1 MRITRVHARV
11 VRPLRLLTRTV
22 QQTQADIRVRCPFYP
37 FLPAACGSLSLPP
50 LSAHRVCFCRLPPP
64 PDSNPT
70 KASPFLQPPK
80 AATLLSSLII
90 SSWTPL
96 SPSHSQADHCALP
109 LIPLNSRAL
118 GGCVFCPVSL
128 ACHLA
133 CSFRFS
139 IPNCMTFMRTAL
151 HLAACEGHF
160 HICELLL
167 QNGADVNA
175 MDKE

>member
-1 MRITRVHARV
+1 VIADAHYACACSRCPAPAFVNTH
-11 VRPLRLLTRTV
+11 V

-64 PDSNPT
+64 PDSHPT
-70 KASPFLQPPK
+70 EASPFLQPQK
-80 AATLLSSLII
+80 AATLPSSPII
-90 SSWTPL
+90 SSGTPRW
-96 SPSHSQADHCALP
+96 PSHSQADQGALP
-109 LIPLNSRAL
+109 LISLNSRAL
-118 GGCVFCPVSL
+118 GGGVFCPVSR

-133 CSFRFS
+133 CSLS
-139 IPNCMTFMRTAL
+139 FMRTAL

-175 MDKE
+175 MDEE